1 MDIALIGYGK
11 MGKVIEQIAISRGHQ
26 IVAKCN
32 SQSPIEDLDFRKAD
46 IAIEFTTP
54 DLAVKHIECCI
65 NNNIPIVIGTT
76 AWNDQL
82 PYVKE
87 YVSKHNG
94 ALLHASNFSIGVNIF
109 FDINRRLAKLMEPH
123 SSYDDSINETHHLQK
138 LDAPS
143 GTAVTLADDML
154 VENNNFSSW
163 IHQKNEAPTVD
174 KGQIDLTSYRAKD
187 VPGTHVVQYNS
198 EIDSIELKHTAHNR
212 TGFALGSII
221 AAEWLIGKR
230 GVYTMRDLIK

>member
-32 SQSPIEDLDFRKAD
+32 SQSPIEDLDFRKAE

-123 SSYDDSINETHHLQK
+123 SSYDASINETHHLQK

-163 IHQKNEAPTVD
+163 IHQKNEATTVD
-174 KGQIDLTSYRAKD
+174 KGQIDLTSYRAQD

-212 TGFALGSII
+212 TGFALGSVI

>member
-123 SSYDDSINETHHLQK
+123 SSYDASINETHHLQK

-163 IHQKNEAPTVD
+163 IHQKNEAPNVD

>member
-32 SQSPIEDLDFRKAD
+32 SQSPIEDLDFRKAE

-94 ALLHASNFSIGVNIF
+94 ALLHA
-109 FDINRRLAKLMEPH
+109 
-123 SSYDDSINETHHLQK
+123 
-138 LDAPS
+138 
-143 GTAVTLADDML
+143 
-154 VENNNFSSW
+154 
-163 IHQKNEAPTVD
+163 
-174 KGQIDLTSYRAKD
+174 
-187 VPGTHVVQYNS
+187 
-198 EIDSIELKHTAHNR
+198 
-212 TGFALGSII
+212 
-221 AAEWLIGKR
+221 
-230 GVYTMRDLIK
+230 

>member
-82 PYVKE
+82 
-87 YVSKHNG
+87 
-94 ALLHASNFSIGVNIF
+94 
-109 FDINRRLAKLMEPH
+109 
-123 SSYDDSINETHHLQK
+123 
-138 LDAPS
+138 
-143 GTAVTLADDML
+143 
-154 VENNNFSSW
+154 
-163 IHQKNEAPTVD
+163 
-174 KGQIDLTSYRAKD
+174 
-187 VPGTHVVQYNS
+187 
-198 EIDSIELKHTAHNR
+198 
-212 TGFALGSII
+212 
-221 AAEWLIGKR
+221 
-230 GVYTMRDLIK
+230 